1 MCRRKELPIY
11 RSTTYIPPLVRR
23 ALNLAEQM
31 HYRSTCSQET
41 GRLLQLLTS
50 RLQSGVIGEIGTGC
64 GVAAAWI
71 VSALSPGTSFFTVEE
86 DPVGAAAAR
95 ALFDS
100 LLNVRVIQGD
110 WRDFLLTWRFGLL
123 YAGPASPRNEEPE
136 IFLQSLRNGGLIVL
150 DALTPVNRLPL
161 ELRDQPD
168 PLRDFWLND
177 PRLLA
182 TEVLVSSGEAV
193 ILATLVG

>member
-1 MCRRKELPIY
+1 M
-11 RSTTYIPPLVRR
+11 
-23 ALNLAEQM
+23 NLAEQM
-31 HYRSTCSQET
+31 NYQSTCSLET

-50 RLQSGVIGEIGTGC
+50 QLQSGVIGEIGTGC

-71 VSALSPGTSFFTVEE
+71 VSALSPGTSFFTVEK

-100 LLNVRVIQGD
+100 LLNVRVIQGN

-123 YAGPASPRNEEPE
+123 YAGLTSAREEDPE
-136 IFLQSLRNGGLIVL
+136 IFLQSLRNGGMIVL
-150 DALTPVNRLPL
+150 DALTPTNRLPL
-161 ELRDQPD
+161 ELRDRPD

-182 TEVLVSSGEAV
+182 SEILVSSGEAV